1 LALYKKVEKI
11 FGKEKF
17 LYKIYEVFI
26 YSLIPKTIKI
36 MSKLVEAIETYIAQS
51 NELNLGLSE
60 ELITSVA
67 KGLGPSIYNADSSKV
82 SASDPEELARVR
94 TNYLIGKL
102 GLPDGPELDIA
113 IAEVMEK
120 MGSSNRNK
128 YRANV
133 YALLC
138 KKFGKEDIYA

>member
-1 LALYKKVEKI
+1 MNKKAENI
-11 FGKEKF
+11 FGKYKF
-17 LYKIYEVFI
+17 LFNIYLLFI
-26 YSLIPKTIKI
+26 TLKLKQLKF
-36 MSKLVEAIETYIAQS
+36 MSKLVEAIETYVAQS

-82 SASDPEELARVR
+82 SSSDPEELARVK
-94 TNYLIGKL
+94 TNYLINKL
-102 GLPDGPELDIA
+102 GLSDGPELDAA

-138 KKFGKEDIYA
+138 KKFGKESIYA